1 MFPEPIFKI
10 RCSGVDFWSTDFLV
24 PVTYKTE
31 SVITFA
37 IPEIPVVD
45 EMLFVFFHKSKFKR
59 EKVFQFWLHT
69 AFIKVS
75 KAVVLLTAAAVRSR
89 FVVRPINCRTIA
101 SSCRRT
107 RSTRP

>member
-1 MFPEPIFKI
+1 
-10 RCSGVDFWSTDFLV
+10 V

-45 EMLFVFFHKSKFKR
+45 EVLFVFFHKSKFKR

-69 AFIKVS
+69 AFIKV
-75 KAVVLLTAAAVRSR
+75 R
-89 FVVRPINCRTIA
+89 
-101 SSCRRT
+101 
-107 RSTRP
+107 